1 MPPQTKKNLGTLFF
15 LEWNHAKNHI
25 LYFAAAAAAIEKPNT
40 QWLRRSF
47 EQLTAQ
53 PALTGLER
61 CKTNAKNISLSTG
74 NLLEKSE
81 IPMKSPCPAN
91 RQPTE
96 KLSSHNNQE
105 PR

>member
-1 MPPQTKKNLGTLFF
+1 MTVPSVSNIEPKLQIEFLFF
-15 LEWNHAKNHI
+15 
-25 LYFAAAAAAIEKPNT
+25 AAEKPNT

-47 EQLTAQ
+47 EQLSAD
-53 PALTGLER
+53 AKGLER
-61 CKTNAKNISLSTG
+61 CKTTNASISLSTG

-81 IPMKSPCPAN
+81 ISLNPAN

-96 KLSSHNNQE
+96 KLSSHNQE

>member
-1 MPPQTKKNLGTLFF
+1 MGTLFF
-15 LEWNHAKNHI
+15 LEWNHAKNPI
-25 LYFAAAAAAIEKPNT
+25 LYFAAAAIEKPNT

-96 KLSSHNNQE
+96 KLSSHQHQNQE

>member
-1 MPPQTKKNLGTLFF
+1 MKNQCNKNPF
-15 LEWNHAKNHI
+15 LEWNHAKNSI
-25 LYFAAAAAAIEKPNT
+25 LYFVAAAIEKPNT

-53 PALTGLER
+53 QPAFKTGLER

-96 KLSSHNNQE
+96 KLSSHQHQHQE

>member
-1 MPPQTKKNLGTLFF
+1 MTVPSVSNIEPKLQIEFLFF
-15 LEWNHAKNHI
+15 
-25 LYFAAAAAAIEKPNT
+25 AAEKPNT

-47 EQLTAQ
+47 EQLSADMVDGVK
-53 PALTGLER
+53 GLER
-61 CKTNAKNISLSTG
+61 CKTYSTNASISLSTG

-81 IPMKSPCPAN
+81 IPSLNPAN